1 MSDANY
7 PAALK
12 IYQGLKA
19 ESPQESLIHPG
30 KALRLAR
37 PVKPGSLAEKLQ
49 AEHPIAR
56 AIVSNLFGEL
66 MCVERNEDLSNHD
79 FAIQKDGFMT
89 RGAFVERRR
98 HYDGM
103 PFVGLRG
110 LEKQLAL
117 KRGLLA
123 DIEAQ
128 ERQLAPVV
136 NAVQGII
143 DRAAEFIPA
152 HSSLVGDLRDAQR
165 LPEVEES
172 VEASACPPKFH

>member
-1 MSDANY
+1 
-7 PAALK
+7 
-12 IYQGLKA
+12 
-19 ESPQESLIHPG
+19 
-30 KALRLAR
+30 
-37 PVKPGSLAEKLQ
+37 
-49 AEHPIAR
+49 
-56 AIVSNLFGEL
+56 
-66 MCVERNEDLSNHD
+66 
-79 FAIQKDGFMT
+79 
-89 RGAFVERRR
+89 
-98 HYDGM
+98 M

-143 DRAAEFIPA
+143 DRAADFIPA

-165 LPEVEES
+165 LPEVDES
-172 VEASACPPKFH
+172 VEASALPASIPLTGEVLRRRKSNWPLSTRNWMPGRRSSASCFRVKNEGEIDRLRT

>member
-1 MSDANY
+1 
-7 PAALK
+7 
-12 IYQGLKA
+12 
-19 ESPQESLIHPG
+19 
-30 KALRLAR
+30 
-37 PVKPGSLAEKLQ
+37 
-49 AEHPIAR
+49 
-56 AIVSNLFGEL
+56 
-66 MCVERNEDLSNHD
+66 
-79 FAIQKDGFMT
+79 MT

-110 LEKQLAL
+110 LEKQLVL

-136 NAVQGII
+136 NTVQGII
-143 DRAAEFIPA
+143 DRASDFIPA

-165 LPEVEES
+165 LSDVDTQLKQVLTRLNSIDRGSFEEKEKQLNTLNTDL
-172 VEASACPPKFH
+172 EAWEKEQRGLLQSQKRGEINRLERELQAAKG